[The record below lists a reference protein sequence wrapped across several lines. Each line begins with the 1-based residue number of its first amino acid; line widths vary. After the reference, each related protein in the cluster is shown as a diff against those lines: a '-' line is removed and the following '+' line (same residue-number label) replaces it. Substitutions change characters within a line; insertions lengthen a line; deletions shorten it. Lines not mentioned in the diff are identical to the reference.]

1 MSNVKQ
7 PRPDSGLS
15 FQVKVFKMLNTRV
28 SEIGD
33 FDRLTWRGQA
43 AADMAAD
50 LKILRPKDQAL
61 MAMQASLS
69 VEVTDQ
75 TKYRIP
81 SSSLFLSSLELS
93 DTQSL

>member
-1 MSNVKQ
+1 MQ
-7 PRPDSGLS
+7 
-15 FQVKVFKMLNTRV
+15 
-28 SEIGD
+28 
-33 FDRLTWRGQA
+33 QA

-75 TKYRIP
+75 TKYRTP
-81 SSSLFLSSLELS
+81 SL
-93 DTQSL
+93 Q